1 MIETYKKIF
10 DLLTRFE
17 RRRFAALLAMVL
29 LMGITEAAG
38 VASILPFLAVLS
50 DPSAIE
56 TNALL
61 FRLYEGLG
69 FSEINNFLIAL
80 GSLIFCLVL
89 FSLIFKA
96 FTLYALVRFSHMRNF
111 SISRRLL
118 AHYLGQPYAWF
129 LNQHSADLGKTV
141 LSEVDQ
147 VVDTAIIPAMRS
159 LAHVAV
165 VIFLIGLII
174 AVDPLAALGASI
186 TVGGS
191 YLIIYTAARRYLA
204 RIGHDRLNAN
214 RERYQIAQEA
224 FGGIKELKV
233 RGIEGLYQ
241 QRFHNPARR
250 FARRQAANRIIAD
263 TPRYI
268 LEAVAFGGMLAL
280 VLVLLIRGGG
290 NLAAVIPIIGLYAF
304 AGARLL
310 PAMQQLYSSLT
321 MLRFGRPALDALHRT
336 LTELPEQPPATV
348 DPLNDLTPPLRL
360 QRRLVLKDVTYRYPR
375 QQRPALNKL
384 NLTIEANTTVGFVGG
399 SGAGKT
405 TAVDVILGL
414 LSPASGSLQVDGT
427 TVNSTTLPRWRPSLG
442 YVPQE
447 IFLTDDTIAANIA
460 FGVPRESIDQQRVE
474 NAARLANLH
483 DFVMTRLPEQY
494 DTAVGERGVRLS
506 GGQRQRIGI
515 ARALY
520 WDPDVLILDEAT
532 SALDNLTEKAV
543 MEAVQSLT
551 KQKTIILIA
560 HRLTTVRDCHRIFL
574 FREGAIEAEGTYEQL
589 IRDNATFRALANET
603 SAVASA
609 D

>member
-10 DLLTRFE
+10 ALLTRFE

-69 FSEINNFLIAL
+69 ISQTNNFLIAL
-80 GSLIFCLVL
+80 GSLSFCMVS

-96 FTLYALVRFSHMRNF
+96 FTLYALVRCSHMRNF

-118 AHYLGQPYAWF
+118 AHYLGQPYQWF

-174 AVDPLAALGASI
+174 VVDPLAALGASI

-233 RGIEGLYQ
+233 RGVEGLYQ

-280 VLVLLIRGGG
+280 LLVLLIRGDG

-321 MLRFGRPALDALHRT
+321 MLRFGRPAL
-336 LTELPEQPPATV
+336 
-348 DPLNDLTPPLRL
+348 
-360 QRRLVLKDVTYRYPR
+360 
-375 QQRPALNKL
+375 
-384 NLTIEANTTVGFVGG
+384 
-399 SGAGKT
+399 
-405 TAVDVILGL
+405 
-414 LSPASGSLQVDGT
+414 
-427 TVNSTTLPRWRPSLG
+427 
-442 YVPQE
+442 
-447 IFLTDDTIAANIA
+447 
-460 FGVPRESIDQQRVE
+460 
-474 NAARLANLH
+474 
-483 DFVMTRLPEQY
+483 
-494 DTAVGERGVRLS
+494 
-506 GGQRQRIGI
+506 
-515 ARALY
+515 
-520 WDPDVLILDEAT
+520 
-532 SALDNLTEKAV
+532 
-543 MEAVQSLT
+543 
-551 KQKTIILIA
+551 
-560 HRLTTVRDCHRIFL
+560 
-574 FREGAIEAEGTYEQL
+574 
-589 IRDNATFRALANET
+589 
-603 SAVASA
+603 
-609 D
+609 